1 MAKTTIPTMSDAE
14 IREVL
19 LSHLHDLHR
28 TSRSVAKQE
37 VGIRELNA
45 AMKAAHAL
53 RQEEVAD
60 NLDYLVQKGW
70 ALKVVHE
77 RSFQAPG
84 GTRQPSQQ
92 VKYKI
97 SADGIDRVR
106 GRSEL
111 PAAPRY
117 AGVNI
122 KNIGG
127 VTVVGN
133 DNIVRTEFAPVA
145 EQLHALREAVNKSE
159 MADEQK
165 LVVNTEVDRIELELR
180 RDDPDRGVI
189 SRSWEAIKTT
199 ATVASVVDFTQRAGL
214 ALWPFLSGVA

>member
-1 MAKTTIPTMSDAE
+1 MSDAE
-14 IREVL
+14 IRDVL
-19 LSHLHDLHR
+19 LSYLHDLHR

-37 VGIRELNA
+37 VGIRDLNA

-77 RSFQAPG
+77 RSFEVPG

-133 DNIVRTEFAPVA
+133 DNIVRTEFAPIA
-145 EQLHALREAVNKSE
+145 ERLHEMREAVNKSE

-189 SRSWEAIKTT
+189 SRSWEAIKAT
-199 ATVASVVDFTQRAGL
+199 ATVASVVDFTQRASL

>member
-1 MAKTTIPTMSDAE
+1 MPKTTTLTMSDAE
-14 IREVL
+14 IRDVL
-19 LSHLHDLHR
+19 LNYLHDLHR
-28 TSRSVAKQE
+28 TSRSVTKRE
-37 VGIRELNA
+37 IGIRDLNA

-53 RQEEVAD
+53 RQEHVAD

-122 KNIGG
+122 SNVGG

-145 EQLHALREAVNKSE
+145 EQLHALREAVNASE
-159 MADEQK
+159 MADSEK
-165 LVVNTEVDRIELELR
+165 LAVNTEVDRIELELR
-180 RDDPDRGVI
+180 RDQPDRGVI
-189 SRSWEAIKTT
+189 SRSWQAIKAI
-199 ATVASVVDFTQRAGL
+199 ATVASVAAFAQRVGL
-214 ALWPFLSGVA
+214 VLAPFISRVV

>member
-1 MAKTTIPTMSDAE
+1 MSDPE
-14 IREVL
+14 IRDVL
-19 LSHLHDLHR
+19 LQHFHDVHHD
-28 TSRSVAKQE
+28 SRSVKKQE
-37 VGIRELNA
+37 IGIRDLNA
-45 AMKAAHAL
+45 GMKAAHGL
-53 RQEEVAD
+53 RQEEVAR

-70 ALKVVHE
+70 VLAVVHE
-77 RSFQAPG
+77 RTFEAPG

-97 SADGIDRVR
+97 SVDGIDRVR
-106 GRSEL
+106 GASDM

-122 KNIGG
+122 SNIGG

-145 EQLHALREAVNKSE
+145 EQLHALREAVNAST
-159 MADEQK
+159 MADDQK

-180 RDDPDRGVI
+180 RGEPDRGVI
-189 SRSWEAIKTT
+189 SRSWEAIKAT
-199 ATVASVVDFTQRAGL
+199 ATVASVADFAQRVGL
-214 ALWPFLSGVA
+214 ALAPFLSRVA